1 MDNLTLHFTLNGRET
16 EVAITPEMSLLTVL
30 KERLYINSVKRACVG
45 GECGACTVIVDGKA
59 MNSCLIL
66 AVCAEGCRVETLES
80 LGTPEHL
87 HPLQKAFY
95 EMGASQCGFCTPG
108 FIMSAKALL
117 DQNPEPSEEE
127 IRVALSGNLCRC
139 TGYVKPV
146 QAVQRAVT
154 ELKTEQAS
162 EMAVAAIRQAAI
174 RVGGM
179 TQGGN

>member
-1 MDNLTLHFTLNGRET
+1 MDKMTISFVLNGRPVEAT
-16 EVAITPEMSLLTVL
+16 ITPEMTLLTVL
-30 KERLYINSVKRACVG
+30 KEVLNINSVKRACVG
-45 GECGACTVIVDGKA
+45 GECGACTVIVDGMA
-59 MNSCLIL
+59 MNSCLVL
-66 AVCAEGCRVETLES
+66 AATIDGNKVETLES

-117 DQNPEPSEEE
+117 DKNPDPTEEE

-146 QAVQRAVT
+146 QAVQ
-154 ELKTEQAS
+154 K
-162 EMAVAAIRQAAI
+162 AVAEMKVSDAAVVAIQAAAK
-174 RVGGM
+174 RL
-179 TQGGN
+179 NANR